1 MVAVVAILLAEE
13 RRRHAAGREDA
24 VIPMRP
30 DHGQD
35 IVDDLT
41 RNAQPGYPL
50 VGRLKGLAE
59 LRGVAQA
66 LQHPILG
73 MPA

>member
-1 MVAVVAILLAEE
+1 
-13 RRRHAAGREDA
+13 
-24 VIPMRP
+24 MRP